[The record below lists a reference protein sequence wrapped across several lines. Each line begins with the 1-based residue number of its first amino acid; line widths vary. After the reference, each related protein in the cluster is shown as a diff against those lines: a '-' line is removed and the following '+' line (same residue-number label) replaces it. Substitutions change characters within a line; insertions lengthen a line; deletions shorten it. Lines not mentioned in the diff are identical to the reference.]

1 MPRKE
6 SKAQQVARMLAH
18 GFFTD
23 DEIASSARCT
33 RTYVRAVRSRLKK
46 RPEAAHA

>member
-6 SKAQQVARMLAH
+6 SKAQKVSRMLSH
-18 GFFTD
+18 EIFTD
-23 DEIASSARCT
+23 EEIAASARCT